1 MALFEGFSLYGEDII
16 LWLLGCCWAIFLILQ
31 VRRRGKF
38 DVLRQQMTSQG
49 TPGVALRGGFSL
61 CTMPARYGGNYES
74 GAFPCSRYRQD
85 TAAAMRVELPPA
97 HDIGKILQQLR
108 EWSFPLCT
116 MSARYGGN

>member
-38 DVLRQQMTSQG
+38 DVLRQQMTSQR
-49 TPGVALRGGFSL
+49 TPWVALRGGFSL

-74 GAFPCSRYRQD
+74 GAFPCARCRIG
-85 TAAAMRVELPPA
+85 TAATMRVELSPA
-97 HDIGKILQQLR
+97 HDIGKILQQL
-108 EWSFPLCT
+108 
-116 MSARYGGN
+116 